1 MASKKQSNTQEL
13 GFEEKIWKAAD
24 SMRGHIDAL
33 EYKNV
38 VLGLIFLKY
47 ISDRFEQ
54 RHQELVDEGEG
65 FEEDRDKYS
74 FENIFWV
81 PKGVR
86 WEEIAKS
93 AHTPEIG
100 KVIDEAMREIEAEN
114 KTLKGILPK
123 NFARQE
129 LDKRMLGDVVDLFT
143 NVKMAGEGDTQDV
156 LGRTYEYCLC
166 SLLAARCPLLMRRGQ
181 PRLPARRPPARPCR
195 RGAACAPSR
204 RPWQVLAS
212 RGTGPREASSLRRPR
227 SLPEQ
232 ARACLRIARGTG
244 VPPPLAARRVAP
256 REDPGTLDERPAHER
271 PSVPR
276 DAAQPPALG
285 ARTPRGREA
294 ASTGGPGPGALAIP
308 SALAPGSS

>member
-65 FEEDRDKYS
+65 FEEDRDEYS

-143 NVKMAGEGDTQDV
+143 NVKMAGEGDTQDPDFRSKFQIKGAQACGHV
-156 LGRTYEYCLC
+156 L
-166 SLLAARCPLLMRRGQ
+166 SPMII
-181 PRLPARRPPARPCR
+181 LPAVSYP
-195 RGAACAPSR
+195 
-204 RPWQVLAS
+204 L
-212 RGTGPREASSLRRPR
+212 
-227 SLPEQ
+227 
-232 ARACLRIARGTG
+232 
-244 VPPPLAARRVAP
+244 PPL
-256 REDPGTLDERPAHER
+256 
-271 PSVPR
+271 
-276 DAAQPPALG
+276 
-285 ARTPRGREA
+285 
-294 ASTGGPGPGALAIP
+294 
-308 SALAPGSS
+308 PGSPSPCPWSGP